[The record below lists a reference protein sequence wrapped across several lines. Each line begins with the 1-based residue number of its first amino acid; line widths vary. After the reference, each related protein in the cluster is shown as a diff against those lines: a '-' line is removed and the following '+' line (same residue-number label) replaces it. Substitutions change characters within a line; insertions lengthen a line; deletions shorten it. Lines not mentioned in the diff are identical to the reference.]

1 MIGRHGAGREWF
13 VLTLGVCAL
22 FAFPAAAYIDGAL
35 ASQIFQVLIAGGLAA
50 LLFLKHFW
58 ANVKLFVQTRL
69 TRRSPAKHGD

>member
-1 MIGRHGAGREWF
+1 MIGRRSAVREWF
-13 VLTLGVCAL
+13 VYVFGASAL

-58 ANVKLFVQTRL
+58 ANVKLFFQSRF